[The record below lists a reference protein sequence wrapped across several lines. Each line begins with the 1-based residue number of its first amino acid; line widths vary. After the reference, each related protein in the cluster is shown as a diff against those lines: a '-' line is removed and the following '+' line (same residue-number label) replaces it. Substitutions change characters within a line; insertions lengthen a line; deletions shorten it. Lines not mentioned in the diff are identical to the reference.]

1 MHRPLAALAAAVLL
15 VAACG
20 VGSANP
26 TTPADGLVAIGA
38 GLTGPAGLKATV
50 YAKGLSKVAA
60 LSFDAQGRL
69 WAATADSTD
78 QGKDGV
84 YMVARAGAV
93 PVEVVAGL
101 HTPLGLLWYQGSLY
115 VASKDRVDAYS
126 AFDGTTFASHRT
138 VLTLPDGVGESN
150 QLVATRDGRMLLGI
164 SAPCDHCTPTSK
176 FSAAI
181 LSFQP
186 DGSGLQIYASGIR
199 APIGLAFYPGT
210 LDLLVTM
217 NQRNDLGAATP
228 GDWLALVSAGQDWK
242 SPLCY
247 GQAGTACAG
256 VPKPVAVLD
265 KHAAVSGVAVVT
277 GQLGPA
283 VGTAALVAEWTL
295 GKVQQV
301 TLKQTGS
308 SYAGTVSTLVTG
320 LQNPVPVILS
330 PGGSLLIGDWGSGIV
345 YQVAAA

>member
-1 MHRPLAALAAAVLL
+1 VIMHRRLAALAAAVLL

-20 VGSANP
+20 ASSNRS
-26 TTPADGLVAIGA
+26 TVAMVSIGA

-50 YAKGLSKVAA
+50 YAKGLPKVAA
-60 LSFDAQGRL
+60 LSFDSEGRL
-69 WAATADSTD
+69 WVATADYTD
-78 QGKDGV
+78 QGKDGLYV
-84 YMVARAGAV
+84 VAKAGAD
-93 PVEVVAGL
+93 PVEVVSGL
-101 HTPLGLLWYQGSLY
+101 HTPLGLLWYQDSLY

-126 AFDGTTFASHRT
+126 GFDGTRFATHRT
-138 VLTLPDGVGESN
+138 VLTLPNGVGESN
-150 QLVATRDGRMLLGI
+150 GLVASPDGRLLLGI

-176 FSAAI
+176 LSAAI

-186 DGSGLQIYASGIR
+186 DGRDLQVYASGIR
-199 APIGLAFYPGT
+199 APIGLAYYPGT
-210 LDLLVTM
+210 SDLLVTM
-217 NQRNDLGAATP
+217 NQRNDLGTATP

-247 GQAGTACAG
+247 GQPGTACAG
-256 VPKPVAVLD
+256 VPKPLAVLD

-277 GQLGPA
+277 GQLGPT
-283 VGTAALVAEWTL
+283 VGTAAVVAEWTL

-301 TLKQTGS
+301 TLKKTGS
-308 SYAGTVSTLVTG
+308 SYTGTVSTLVTG

-330 PGGSLLIGDWGSGIV
+330 PGGSLLIGDWGSGTV